1 MEDMES
7 AMSQALFGELWTME
21 SGKRPSL
28 LFDGVGTL
36 WTEHSERA
44 TLRSWASAARI
55 PPDIRRQMGRW
66 RPAADEGYE
75 RTARA
80 NILRSQKIIA
90 AFLRD
95 NRGRGDPID
104 EAAVLEA
111 VSVKMGLLSFPDE
124 AMEWQLLES
133 FHPEELAVEPSWR
146 PKWTPTGPVVLI
158 EPEEGEDVKDA
169 ANDTGDGGFDSEDE
183 EEQAQ
188 GVSVVPAE
196 KVAGTFVVYSGTFEN
211 QNVASHWGVP

>member
-1 MEDMES
+1 
-7 AMSQALFGELWTME
+7 
-21 SGKRPSL
+21 
-28 LFDGVGTL
+28 
-36 WTEHSERA
+36 
-44 TLRSWASAARI
+44 
-55 PPDIRRQMGRW
+55 MGRW

-95 NRGRGDPID
+95 D

-111 VSVKMGLLSFPDE
+111 VSVKMGLLGFADE
-124 AMEWQLLES
+124 AMEWQAALLES

-146 PKWTPTGPVVLI
+146 PKWTPTVPVVLI
-158 EPEEGEDVKDA
+158 EPEEGEDVKDV
-169 ANDTGDGGFDSEDE
+169 ANDTGDGGFESEGE

-188 GVSVVPAE
+188 GASVVPAE
-196 KVAGTFVVYSGTFEN
+196 KVAGTFVVSI
-211 QNVASHWGVP
+211 V